1 MVKAMGREGKYLWA
15 MYVCDVDQRSDKCF
29 FGRYLSRMLAY
40 LLELFFHRGA
50 GVIFFPL
57 PLSDVFRLCNT
68 VPSV

>member
-1 MVKAMGREGKYLWA
+1 MLISGAG
-15 MYVCDVDQRSDKCF
+15 KCF
-29 FGRYLSRMLAY
+29 FERYLSRMLAY